1 MNENRGISQN
11 DQRTYVINE
20 EQNRMNNPEKLKTFD
35 TQDTWQT
42 QTKTKHN
49 TEKRWAQ
56 RTPPKTALNPDDIW
70 DMDISYSFVYI
81 FGIYVTC
88 IYFTIYR
95 SSKTITTHQLF

>member
-1 MNENRGISQN
+1 
-11 DQRTYVINE
+11 
-20 EQNRMNNPEKLKTFD
+20 MNNPEKLKTFD

-70 DMDISYSFVYI
+70 DMDIS
-81 FGIYVTC
+81 
-88 IYFTIYR
+88 
-95 SSKTITTHQLF
+95 